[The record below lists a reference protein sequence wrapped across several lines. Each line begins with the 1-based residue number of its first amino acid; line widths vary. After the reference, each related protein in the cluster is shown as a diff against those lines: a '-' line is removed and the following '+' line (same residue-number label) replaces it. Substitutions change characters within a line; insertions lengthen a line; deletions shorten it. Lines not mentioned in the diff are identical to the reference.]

1 MFTIWK
7 SHFTPRKSRK

>member
-1 MFTIWK
+1 MFAI